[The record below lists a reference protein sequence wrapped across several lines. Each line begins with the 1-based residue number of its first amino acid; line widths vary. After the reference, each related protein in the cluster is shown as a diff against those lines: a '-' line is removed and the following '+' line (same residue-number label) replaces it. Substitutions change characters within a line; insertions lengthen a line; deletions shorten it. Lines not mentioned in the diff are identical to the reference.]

1 MENQQPDNESRVQLE
16 KVTQDE
22 AFYVL
27 DKALQEVAD
36 ADAQI
41 ILLLG
46 KALVRENA
54 QLHNPTIESVC
65 AVLDKLNR
73 TPSLTLLLEAQRLFG
88 GSEGIQG
95 G

>member
-1 MENQQPDNESRVQLE
+1 MENNQPDNEAGVQPE
-16 KVTQDE
+16 KAKQDE
-22 AFYVL
+22 AFFELEKV
-27 DKALQEVAD
+27 LQEISD

-54 QLHNPTIESVC
+54 QLHNPIIEKVC
-65 AVLDKLNR
+65 AILDKLNR
-73 TPSLTLLLEAQRLFG
+73 TPSVTLLLEARQLFEESG
-88 GSEGIQG
+88 RSQG

>member
-1 MENQQPDNESRVQLE
+1 MENQQPDNVSEVQPE
-16 KVTQDE
+16 KIRQDE
-22 AFYVL
+22 AFFEWEKV
-27 DKALQEVAD
+27 LQEISD

-54 QLHNPTIESVC
+54 ELHNPIIESVC
-65 AVLDKLNR
+65 AILDKLNR
-73 TPSLTLLLEAQRLFG
+73 TPSVTLLFEARQMFDASGRL
-88 GSEGIQG
+88 QG